1 MLNIISAV
9 SSIITCLLFI
19 FYIIGHVW
27 SYRTNKSFNKERF
40 ENISATNIDVS
51 NATRAIVLNDVGT
64 ELSLT
69 SSEGIRQVKVY
80 NVEYSFKKDGSCK
93 LVSRKLRGRYGIL
106 NPMETLYIMADLGE
120 TTPIVQVEI
129 LRRDYT
135 VATFDLVESGKNG
148 DVIPMKPDGVKM
160 DKYKVKYGVRSLVYY
175 LTR

>member
-1 MLNIISAV
+1 M
-9 SSIITCLLFI
+9 LFI

-27 SYRTNKSFNKERF
+27 SYFTNISFNNERF
-40 ENISATNIDVS
+40 ENISSTDIDVS
-51 NATRAIVLNDVGT
+51 NATRAIVLDDVGT
-64 ELSLT
+64 ELSIT

-106 NPMETLYIMADLGE
+106 NPAETLYIKVNLGE
-120 TTPIVQVEI
+120 IIPIVQVEI

-135 VATFDLVESGKNG
+135 VATFNLVESGKNG
-148 DVIPMKPDGVKM
+148 DVLAMKPAGVKM
-160 DKYKVKYGVRSLVYY
+160 DKYRVKYGARSLVYY